1 MKFPMGLTDIKIKEC
16 LSYSESDLYG
26 LLSDVYAS
34 SETMSET
41 LEEKYPEP
49 RDLTDDVKAL
59 MRLPGALALAVEID
73 QQPMAYAFLR
83 PRKQARLRHT
93 AELSMGVAKA
103 ARGKGLGD
111 LVLNTVLDRCREI
124 GVIEIIYL
132 MVRADNASALRLYER
147 NGFEPLATLVGDTK
161 IGERYFDGV
170 LMRKRVCT

>member
-1 MKFPMGLTDIKIKEC
+1 MSLADIKIKDC
-16 LSYSESDLYG
+16 LSYSESDLYV

-34 SETMSET
+34 SETMSER

-49 RDLTDDVKAL
+49 RDLADDLKAL

-111 LVLNTVLDRCREI
+111 LVLNAVLDRCREI
-124 GVIEIIYL
+124 GVVEIIYL
-132 MVRADNASALRLYER
+132 MVRADNASAVRLYER
-147 NGFEPLATLVGDTK
+147 KGFEPLATLVGDTK